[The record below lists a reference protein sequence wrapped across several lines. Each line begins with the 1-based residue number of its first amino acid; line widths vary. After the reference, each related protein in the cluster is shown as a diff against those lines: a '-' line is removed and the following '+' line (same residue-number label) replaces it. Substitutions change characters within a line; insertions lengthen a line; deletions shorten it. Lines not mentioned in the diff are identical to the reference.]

1 MRSSAFAAALLP
13 LVLLASACGGGDGSG
28 DNAGGTDEA
37 ATADWKPRK
46 AAHGAV
52 KPRLLVSDAGSG
64 RVDVIDV
71 ASGKSAGTLKTKG
84 AARLHPTDPS
94 GTRVFAVQG
103 DDDTVQLIDAGI
115 RSKAHG
121 DHEDAAHIDPSVV
134 DGAIDVPAPSHVV
147 AHGDHAAVFAD
158 GDAGITM
165 VHLGEGAP
173 KDLAAEGDPVRG
185 GDAHHG
191 VAVPIGDEL
200 IASLGDGKGPDNDR
214 RVGAQVIGAD
224 GKQTK
229 AFKDCPDLHGE
240 FSPDDDTVL
249 FGCLDGVLKLHR
261 HDGSWE
267 AEKIDGPTKGGE
279 EEKTGTIV
287 GQQGA
292 TRVLGDY
299 SEDTVVVIDTE
310 KDTSTPVEVP
320 GGVAT
325 VAWDPYWEQ
334 GLVLTK
340 DGVLHAIDPEK
351 AEVVA
356 KVQATEKFRTESED
370 GSRAVVAAAE
380 NFAYVLNPTTK
391 EVVEV
396 AVDRKGLEAGR
407 SMAFDY
413 APRDLAIVGLAPL
426 ETGAAD
432 EHENDHEGENK
443 EGDKEGNEE
452 EHDHEH

>member
-1 MRSSAFAAALLP
+1 MRRSALAAALFP
-13 LVLLASACGGGDGSG
+13 LILLASACGGGDDTQDAGDQSG
-28 DNAGGTDEA
+28 DRSGGTNGGS
-37 ATADWKPRK
+37 DWKPRE

-64 RVDVIDV
+64 RVDAIDV
-71 ASGKSAGTLKTKG
+71 GSGESAGTLTTTG
-84 AARLHPTDPS
+84 AARLHPADPS

-121 DHEDAAHIDPSVV
+121 DHEDAAHTDPSVV
-134 DGAIDVPAPSHVV
+134 DGAIEVPAPSHVV

-158 GDAGITM
+158 GDASITM
-165 VHLGEGAP
+165 VPVEDGAP
-173 KDLAAEGDPVRG
+173 KRLAAEGEPVSA

-200 IASLGDGKGPDNDR
+200 IASLGDGKGPDRDR
-214 RVGAQVIGAD
+214 RIGAQVIGGD
-224 GKQTK
+224 GAQAE

-249 FGCLDGVLKLHR
+249 FGCLDGVLKVHK

-279 EEKTGTIV
+279 DERTGTVV
-287 GQQGA
+287 GQHGA

-299 SEDTVVVIDTE
+299 SDGTVVVIDTE
-310 KDTSTPVEVP
+310 KDTTTPVEVP

-351 AEVVA
+351 AEVTDSVD
-356 KVQATEKFRTESED
+356 ATEKFRTESED
-370 GSRAVVAAAE
+370 GGRAVIAAGE
-380 NFAYVLNPTTK
+380 NYAYVLNPTSK
-391 EVVEV
+391 EIVEV
-396 AVDRKGLEAGR
+396 GVSRDGLKAGR
-407 SMAFDY
+407 SMALDFT
-413 APRDLAIVGLAPL
+413 PRDLTVVGLAAL
-426 ETGAAD
+426 GEEGD
-432 EHENDHEGENK
+432 GEHEEGKDE
-443 EGDKEGNEE
+443 D
-452 EHDHEH
+452 HDHEHEEH